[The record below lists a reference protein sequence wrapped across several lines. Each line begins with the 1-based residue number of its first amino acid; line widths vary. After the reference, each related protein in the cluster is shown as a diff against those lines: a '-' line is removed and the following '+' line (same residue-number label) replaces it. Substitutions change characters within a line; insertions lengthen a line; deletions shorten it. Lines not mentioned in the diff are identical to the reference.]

1 MFQFQVWKKS
11 LDVKYVVNS
20 TVILIIAFGM
30 LSLSNALTNW
40 SKSVK
45 SELVVINNLISQQN
59 TGGAILSLEA
69 EYAKM
74 QDLSNDYMFYLH
86 FLLSLCVLTYS
97 YSVRDFQEILYCHLR
112 KIHVQ
117 IFNYQLLINFI
128 NSGIVT
134 YWFIKNFTIYEKD
147 FNGIKE
153 ELKSAIVIERMNED
167 NSFDIQVI
175 LTLLVSIQ
183 FLRLLISLEVSRTFG
198 PMIKILGTMFVDVV
212 VFLVLFATIFL
223 IFLAIGQLLF
233 EELNEFT
240 SPIDTA
246 KTLFTIWFGGFAYSV
261 FNTLSNS
268 LRIAGYIYLTV
279 FIFFVAIVLI
289 NFLIAILSNT
299 YEILKDVSN
308 GLYLRRV
315 LQLRQVYDYNR
326 LYSSIIFATPP
337 LNFLS
342 IVTFPL
348 TLYMK
353 SRKFNRII
361 LIIQYIPICVISVL
375 LFSIISLLISPLSY
389 MLILV
394 QSLKHL
400 FKRPLLSAKDLA
412 FRALNC
418 ISNLLVGYFQLFFC
432 ILLDII
438 NFSLMLFAY
447 KITYIS
453 NYEEEKQDTI
463 NREMD
468 GSIKEDTKQISAIST
483 QFIKLQT
490 FKLSQKNI
498 KTNFSYFNS
507 VH

>member
-117 IFNYQLLINFI
+117 IFNYQLLINII

-147 FNGIKE
+147 FNGIRE
-153 ELKSAIVIERMNED
+153 ELKSATVIERMNED

-198 PMIKILGTMFVDVV
+198 PMIKNIRNHVC
-212 VFLVLFATIFL
+212 
-223 IFLAIGQLLF
+223 
-233 EELNEFT
+233 
-240 SPIDTA
+240 
-246 KTLFTIWFGGFAYSV
+246 
-261 FNTLSNS
+261 
-268 LRIAGYIYLTV
+268 
-279 FIFFVAIVLI
+279 
-289 NFLIAILSNT
+289 
-299 YEILKDVSN
+299 
-308 GLYLRRV
+308 RR
-315 LQLRQVYDYNR
+315 
-326 LYSSIIFATPP
+326 
-337 LNFLS
+337 
-342 IVTFPL
+342 
-348 TLYMK
+348 
-353 SRKFNRII
+353 
-361 LIIQYIPICVISVL
+361 
-375 LFSIISLLISPLSY
+375 
-389 MLILV
+389 
-394 QSLKHL
+394 
-400 FKRPLLSAKDLA
+400 
-412 FRALNC
+412 
-418 ISNLLVGYFQLFFC
+418 
-432 ILLDII
+432 
-438 NFSLMLFAY
+438 
-447 KITYIS
+447 
-453 NYEEEKQDTI
+453 
-463 NREMD
+463 
-468 GSIKEDTKQISAIST
+468 GSIFGFVCYHFPD
-483 QFIKLQT
+483 F
-490 FKLSQKNI
+490 F
-498 KTNFSYFNS
+498 
-507 VH
+507 